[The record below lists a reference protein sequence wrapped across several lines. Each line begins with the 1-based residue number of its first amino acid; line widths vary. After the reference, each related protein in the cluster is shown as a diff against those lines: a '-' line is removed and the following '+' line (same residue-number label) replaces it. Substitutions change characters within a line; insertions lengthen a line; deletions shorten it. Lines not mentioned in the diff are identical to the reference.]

1 MVQLKPYKT
10 TDSCTCA
17 LYNKTVGEFSRNN
30 DSRLDY
36 GGKRMSQDFKKIV
49 IENSDSIVQM
59 WMSEIN
65 SLKQDNY
72 TANISDELFESTN
85 REFVNV
91 IFTSIKNQ
99 GSVKVVED
107 FSEKIINLGWPLS
120 YITDGLQVFR
130 RVSVDYI
137 LGQSVK
143 VDSAHISDVMK
154 SVDVWVEPLIR
165 QLVNEYSGSWEHIVS
180 LQRVALQ
187 ELSAPLIP
195 VMDRITVM
203 PLIGTIDTERAKLIM
218 ENLLEGVIKHNS
230 EVVLIDITGV
240 PVVDTMVAHHIIQA
254 AEAVRLIGSTCILVG
269 IRPEIAQTIVN
280 LGIDLGKFPTKSSL
294 RKGFTRALEITNRKV
309 IDLEDNDESIEKM
322 IESLRGE

>member
-1 MVQLKPYKT
+1 MDEK
-10 TDSCTCA
+10 
-17 LYNKTVGEFSRNN
+17 
-30 DSRLDY
+30 
-36 GGKRMSQDFKKIV
+36 FKKV
-49 IENSDSIVQM
+49 AIENSDSIVKM
-59 WMSEIN
+59 WMGEIH
-65 SLKQDNY
+65 SLKDGNY
-72 TANISDELFESTN
+72 TSSISDELFESTN

-91 IFTSIKNQ
+91 IFTSIKNA
-99 GSVKVVED
+99 GSPKSVES

-120 YITDGLQVFR
+120 YIIDGLQVFR
-130 RVSVDYI
+130 RVTVDYI
-137 LGQSVK
+137 LSQSEQ
-143 VDSAHISDVMK
+143 VDSAFISSVLR
-154 SVDVWVEPLIR
+154 SVDTWVEPLIR
-165 QLVNEYSGSWEHIVS
+165 QLVNEYSGSWENTVS

-195 VMDRITVM
+195 VMESITIM

-218 ENLLEGVIKHNS
+218 ENLLDGVIKHNS

-294 RKGFTRALEITNRKV
+294 KKGFRTALEITNRQVVDIESK
-309 IDLEDNDESIEKM
+309 EDNMEQM
-322 IESLRGE
+322 IKSLKGE

>member
-1 MVQLKPYKT
+1 MDQK
-10 TDSCTCA
+10 
-17 LYNKTVGEFSRNN
+17 
-30 DSRLDY
+30 
-36 GGKRMSQDFKKIV
+36 FKETA
-49 IENSDSIVQM
+49 IENSNSIVQM
-59 WMSEIN
+59 WMEEIN
-65 SLKQDNY
+65 SIKDGNY
-72 TANISDELFESTN
+72 TASISDELFESTN

-91 IFTSIKNQ
+91 IFTSIKSQ
-99 GSVKVVED
+99 GSTKVVED

-130 RVSVDYI
+130 RVTVDYI
-137 LGQSVK
+137 LSQSDK
-143 VDSAHISDVMK
+143 IDSSYISDVIK
-154 SVDVWVEPLIR
+154 SVDAWVEPLIR

-294 RKGFTRALEITNRKV
+294 KKGFTKALEITGRQVVEHERK
-309 IDLEDNDESIEKM
+309 DENIEKL
-322 IESLRGE
+322 IDSLKGE